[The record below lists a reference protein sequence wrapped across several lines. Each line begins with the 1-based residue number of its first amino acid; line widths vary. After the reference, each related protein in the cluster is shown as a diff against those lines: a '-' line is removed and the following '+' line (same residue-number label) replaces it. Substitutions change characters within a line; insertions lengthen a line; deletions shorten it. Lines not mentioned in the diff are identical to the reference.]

1 LAEVSAAWVVWAAVA
16 VDKNKEKNM
25 AYFNPNMIAKM
36 ANSANTGQRFQ
47 SMLTKVPLRDFP
59 VFETGGAETGS
70 SSMPSTGAQVS
81 PGATSPSFMSELGE
95 AWNKVAPDMFR
106 GIAAGLASYQGDPS
120 RPLSGVG
127 EAMAATMQRGEQTR
141 EARRKMSL
149 MPEEAAAVAKSE
161 VQYEK
166 IKYEDDKDAFRALR
180 EMEGFRM
187 GVPTDS
193 VSKGL
198 MAYTAANPFSAVERQ
213 RMDDDLRQRLTAA
226 LRISY

>member
-1 LAEVSAAWVVWAAVA
+1 VVWAAVA

-25 AYFNPNMIAKM
+25 AYLNPNMISKM
-36 ANSANTGQRFQ
+36 ASSAMTGKRFQ
-47 SMLTKVPLRDFP
+47 SQLTQVPYQDFLLP
-59 VFETGGAETGS
+59 EDREGNPSDRVSARAS
-70 SSMPSTGAQVS
+70 SQPS
-81 PGATSPSFMSELGE
+81 PGATSPSFMSELGD